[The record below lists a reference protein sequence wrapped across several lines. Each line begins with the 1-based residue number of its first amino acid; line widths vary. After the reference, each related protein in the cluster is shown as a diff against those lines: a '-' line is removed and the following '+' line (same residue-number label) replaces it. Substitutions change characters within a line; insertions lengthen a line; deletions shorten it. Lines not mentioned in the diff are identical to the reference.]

1 VARFFIV
8 RISLI
13 LVTLLFVSA
22 AIFAMTEVLSGDAAT
37 AALGQ
42 GRTDENL
49 EAMRKKLGLDDP
61 PYVRYLNWL
70 GGVVQGDLGESLR
83 DGQPVGGLVLARL
96 GNSLLLA
103 VFAFV
108 VGVPTAVAVGI
119 WTAVKKDSFIDRL
132 FSVVSLV
139 AISLPEFVTGVVL
152 IIIFSTTLGLLPS
165 SSLIQPGTSPLSRP
179 EILILPAMTLM
190 GVLFAYIMRMTRAN
204 VIEELDT
211 DYVRTA
217 TLKGLSYR
225 RVVFRHAVPNA
236 MLPTI
241 SVITI
246 NIGWM
251 LGGLIIVESV
261 FAYPGLGRLLL
272 TSIET
277 RDTPLLQALALILA
291 AAYAI
296 SNLIADLS
304 YAALNPRVG
313 LN

>member
-1 VARFFIV
+1 MARFFVV
-8 RISLI
+8 RFFLI

-42 GRTDENL
+42 GQTEENL

-61 PYVRYLNWL
+61 PLVRYFNWL

-83 DGQPVGGLVLARL
+83 DGQPVGALVRARL

-108 VGVPTAVAVGI
+108 VGVPAAVGVGI
-119 WTAVKKDSFIDRL
+119 WTAVKKDSFVDRL
-132 FSVVSLV
+132 FSVGSLV

-152 IIIFSTTLGLLPS
+152 IIIFSTTLGWLPS

-179 EILILPAMTLM
+179 EILVLPAMTLM

-204 VIEELDT
+204 LIEELDT

-291 AAYAI
+291 SAYAI